1 MWWCAACGQRWTTR
15 LRPNWSIQFA
25 AWVMFSKRPEPRS
38 IASQLILLF
47 TLAATL
53 LLACG
58 LGVFYWI
65 VVRHAFAEDNAVLAD
80 KVDAL
85 QTSFEQLG
93 GLDAVAAEINTA
105 GSRQRAPF
113 LVRVIDPT
121 GATIGQTSG
130 METLLPANIF
140 PPPASRD
147 VAVPT
152 EHRVA
157 EKLFALTTGRALAG
171 GQQFTIQVAQDRSSD
186 EQVER
191 RFGILAL
198 VVLSGSILGSILIA
212 IPATRRGLRPL
223 EEMKRSLERIGP
235 THLNERVAA
244 ANWPRELQPLA
255 IAFDEMLK
263 RLDDSFTR
271 LSQFS
276 ADLAHELRTPI
287 ANMLGEAQVALT
299 RDRTAADY
307 REIVESTVAECERLS
322 RIVDN
327 LLFVARVD
335 AAREPIA
342 RKQFDARAEVEKIA
356 EFYQTVADDH
366 HVTITCSGNGQI
378 YADPDLF
385 ERAVGNLLD
394 NALRFTPE
402 NGSIQ
407 IALRQQETDFEVA
420 VSDNGCGIA
429 AQHLPRVFDRFYR
442 AESSR
447 GSDGAGL
454 GLALVKSIVDLHGGS
469 AIIESNLGHGT
480 IVKLVFPLSRK

>member
-1 MWWCAACGQRWTTR
+1 MNKQ
-15 LRPNWSIQFA
+15 
-25 AWVMFSKRPEPRS
+25 RS
-38 IASQLILLF
+38 IALQLILLF
-47 TLAATL
+47 TLAAGL

-58 LGVFYWI
+58 LSIFYSI
-65 VVRHAFAEDNAVLAD
+65 VVRNAFAEDNAVLAD
-80 KVDAL
+80 KMFAISAAL
-85 QTSFEQLG
+85 RENGPSAL
-93 GLDAVAAEINTA
+93 AAELTA
-105 GSRQRAPF
+105 RNAGEHTSYWIRM
-113 LVRVIDPT
+113 LDPQGRT
-121 GATIGQTSG
+121 YAQTPG
-130 METLLPANIF
+130 MDRLLPPEIF
-140 PPPASRD
+140 PPPQKSAATIGGLKDYR
-147 VAVPT
+147 T
-152 EHRVA
+152 ES
-157 EKLFALTTGRALAG
+157 KLFTLVALNEEFGSQPYTL
-171 GQQFTIQVAQDRSSD
+171 QVAQDRSSD

-191 RFGILAL
+191 NFALLFIAVLFGG
-198 VVLSGSILGSILIA
+198 VVASALIA
-212 IPATRRGLRPL
+212 IIVTRRGLRPL
-223 EEMKRSLERIGP
+223 REMTESLGRIGP
-235 THLNERVAA
+235 DQLKQRIGSTG
-244 ANWPRELQPLA
+244 WPRELQPLA
-255 IAFDEMLK
+255 IAFDQMLK

-307 REIVESTVAECERLS
+307 RETIESTVAECERLS

-342 RKQFDARAEVEKIA
+342 RKRFNARAAVEKIA

-407 IALRQQETDFEVA
+407 IALCQREADFEVA
-420 VSDNGCGIA
+420 ISDNGCGIA
-429 AQHLPRVFDRFYR
+429 PQHLPRVFDRFYR

-469 AIIESNLGHGT
+469 AIIESNLGRGT